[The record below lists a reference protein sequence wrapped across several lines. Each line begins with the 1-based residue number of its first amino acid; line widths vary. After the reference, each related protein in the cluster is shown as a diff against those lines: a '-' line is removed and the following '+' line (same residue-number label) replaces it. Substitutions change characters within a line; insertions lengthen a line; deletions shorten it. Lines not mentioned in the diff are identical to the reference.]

1 MDDNGDE
8 ASFTSGH
15 HSIKRTLLRP
25 SFKHIV
31 FTGISVLLDRLI
43 VAYPVKKFSR
53 LLKPECSLPGS
64 IKLSLRRPGKYIIG
78 EWSSRSSRF

>member
-15 HSIKRTLLRP
+15 PLIKRTSLRT

-31 FTGISVLLDRLI
+31 TTGISVHLDRLI
-43 VAYPVKKFSR
+43 VTYSVQKFSR
-53 LLKPECSLPGS
+53 LLKPKCSLPGS
-64 IKLSLRRPGKYIIG
+64 IKLSLRKPGRHIIG
-78 EWSSRSSRF
+78 EWSSCSIRF